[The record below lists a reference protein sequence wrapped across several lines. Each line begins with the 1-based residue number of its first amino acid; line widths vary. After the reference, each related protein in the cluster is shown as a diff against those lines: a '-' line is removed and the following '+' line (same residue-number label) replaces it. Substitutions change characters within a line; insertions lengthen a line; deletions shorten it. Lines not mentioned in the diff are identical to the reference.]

1 MYNRPSPMSAR
12 NRYQSLDLAS
22 RMEGASP
29 HALVSILYE
38 ELERALDI
46 AIHAIASEQRITAN
60 SQIARAQSILI
71 ALESG
76 LDLERGGELA
86 ETLGVIYRAM
96 LRQLAKAGHDSAK
109 IGEVK
114 TGIVEMARSWR
125 AIAG

>member
-1 MYNRPSPMSAR
+1 MYNRPSPTSAR

-96 LRQLAKAGHDSAK
+96 LRQLARSGHDSAK

-125 AIAG
+125 AIAA

>member
-1 MYNRPSPMSAR
+1 MYHRPSPMNAR

-46 AIHAIASEQRITAN
+46 AVHAIASGQGTTAN
-60 SQIARAQSILI
+60 SQIARAQSILV

-96 LRQLAKAGHDSAK
+96 LRQLSKSGHDTAK

-114 TGIVEMARSWR
+114 SGIAEMARSWR
-125 AIAG
+125 TIAG